1 MTVSAARK
9 SRARSAPPKNNDRLR
24 VVVATAGDPESV
36 GALWVASALTAEHAA
51 EVMALGVSVPFPHTF
66 PSIVTMQSPVAVDE
80 KSRLQV
86 LHEVAASLHDIPR
99 ADEWNKAAVVG
110 WPSDAVNNVAAS
122 WNASLIIVGLG
133 QHGRLDRL
141 FGTETAIAVMKH
153 AKIPVLAVNAEAKAL
168 PSHACI
174 ALDFTPASL
183 AAAEVAAS
191 LLSPTGKLTLV
202 HACAFEGHAS
212 EPGDLVDLYRAG
224 AKAKLDSAVARIRRR
239 TRVKVEGKM
248 IDGEPAETVLEFAHR
263 EQCDLI
269 ALGGHEQG
277 LIDRVLLGSVR
288 TRVLRSAKCSV
299 LIAPPASVV
308 THGRNQK

>member
-1 MTVSAARK
+1 MTVSATRK
-9 SRARSAPPKNNDRLR
+9 SRGRSAAPEKNDRLR
-24 VVVATAGDPESV
+24 VVVATAGDPESL
-36 GALWVASALTAEHAA
+36 GALRVASALTAAHAA
-51 EVMALGVSVPFPHTF
+51 EVMALGVSVPFPHTL
-66 PSIVTMQSPVAVDE
+66 PSMVTMQSPVAIDE
-80 KSRLQV
+80 KSRLQT
-86 LHEVAASLHDIPR
+86 LHDVAASVRDIPG
-99 ADEWNKAAVVG
+99 ADQWNKAAVVG
-110 WPSDAVNNVAAS
+110 WPSDAVNRIAAS
-122 WNASLIIVGLG
+122 WSASLIIVGLG

-153 AKIPVLAVNAEAKAL
+153 AKIPVVAVPAEARGL
-168 PSHACI
+168 PRHACV

-191 LLSPTGKLTLV
+191 LLGPTGKLTLV
-202 HACAFEGHAS
+202 HACAFAGHAS

-224 AKAKLDSAVARIRRR
+224 AKAKLDNAVARIRRR
-239 TRVKVEGKM
+239 TRIETEGKM
-248 IDGEPAETVLEFAHR
+248 IDGEPAETVLEFAQR

-299 LIAPPASVV
+299 LIAPPARVASP
-308 THGRNQK
+308 GRNQK